1 MPAKIRLVLVD
12 DQPLIREAVRA
23 RLEATGHIEVV
34 GEGASGE
41 EALAQAG
48 THQPDIILLDIAM
61 PGMDGL
67 RASRLLRERFP
78 LVKVVVLT
86 AHDNREYLRQCA
98 LLGVWG
104 YVLKSSASAELV
116 RVLEAAHQG
125 RRSLSPD

>member
-48 THQPDIILLDIAM
+48 AHHPDIVLLDIAM

-67 RASRLLRERFP
+67 RASRLLREHFP

-86 AHDNREYLRQCA
+86 AHHNREYRRQCA

-104 YVLKSSASAELV
+104 YVLKNTASAELV